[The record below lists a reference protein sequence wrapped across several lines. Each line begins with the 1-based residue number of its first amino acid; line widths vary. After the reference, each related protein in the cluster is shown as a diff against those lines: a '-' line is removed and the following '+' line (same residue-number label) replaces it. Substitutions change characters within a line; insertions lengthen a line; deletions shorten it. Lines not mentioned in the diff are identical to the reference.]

1 MSQPKGFSTSKPQKK
16 TSANSNASKRKQAA
30 KRYDEMRAK
39 GMPEFN
45 IFVRCGKVPP
55 GRPNPWL
62 PVGSLAVARSSAIHQ
77 AIFQNEEE
85 LKKAALRL
93 FPRLSK
99 VKENLEFGF
108 RLKDKDFEDEPIQ
121 VAIRPQPSPIQVWLD
136 RIRGWLRLLPKG
148 ATKTS

>member
-1 MSQPKGFSTSKPQKK
+1 MSRPKGFSKSKSEK
-16 TSANSNASKRKQAA
+16 TSPNPNVVKRKQAA

-45 IFVRCGKVPP
+45 IFARSGKATP
-55 GRPNPWL
+55 GKPNPWL
-62 PVGSLAVARSSAIHQ
+62 PVGSLTVSRSSAIHQ

-99 VKENLEFGF
+99 VKEDLEFGF
-108 RLKDKDFEDEPIQ
+108 RLKDKDFQDEPIQ
-121 VAIRPQPSPIQVWLD
+121 LAIRPKPSPVQVWMEK
-136 RIRGWLRLLPKG
+136 IRGWLGLSAKG
-148 ATKTS
+148 TAKKT